1 MCKIC
6 SSNVE
11 ERPVPAAKIIND
23 KIIFQVEIEDINE
36 NLQKITLYD
45 KYHNILMSYN
55 QPKERK

>member
-11 ERPVPAAKIIND
+11 ERPAPAAKIIND
-23 KIIFQVEIEDINE
+23 KIIFQIEIEDINE

-45 KYHNILMSYN
+45 KYHHILMSYN
-55 QPKERK
+55 QLKERE